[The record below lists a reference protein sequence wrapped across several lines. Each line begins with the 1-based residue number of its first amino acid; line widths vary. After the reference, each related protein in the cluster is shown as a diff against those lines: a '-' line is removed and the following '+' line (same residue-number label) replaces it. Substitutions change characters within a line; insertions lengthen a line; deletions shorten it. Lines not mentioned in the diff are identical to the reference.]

1 MKRLNVYLLTGRTI
15 EQGRAKEYGKLSEA
29 YKDSVAVCFIDPS
42 DMKKLKIKDNTP
54 VRLTSDFGSIVLR
67 ALEST
72 RAPHPGVVYVPYG
85 FWVNQI
91 VDPQTH
97 SIGMPS
103 FKGVP
108 ITIEPAPDESVPDI
122 QEFLKEKY
130 GGKLSESYK

>member
-15 EQGRAKEYGKLSEA
+15 EQGRAKEYGKLSES

-42 DMKKLKIKDNTP
+42 DMKKLKIKDNTH